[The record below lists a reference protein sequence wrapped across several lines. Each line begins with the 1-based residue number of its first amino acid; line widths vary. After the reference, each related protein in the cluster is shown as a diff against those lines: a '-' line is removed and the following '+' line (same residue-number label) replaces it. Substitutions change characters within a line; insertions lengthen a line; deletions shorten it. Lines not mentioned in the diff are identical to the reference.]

1 MYSHLLVTVAYEGEH
16 DAARSLQV
24 ARALAAPRAK
34 VTLIHVMEPAPLF
47 TLNYLPDNWCEDM
60 QRAIT
65 ADLGALAS
73 TFEDGRVVVTE
84 GDPAHEVLDYAQ
96 ENGVDCIVVASH
108 RPGTHSLMLGST
120 AAKIVGRALCAVHV
134 ARRED

>member
-1 MYSHLLVTVAYEGEH
+1 MYSHLLFTVAYEGEH

-24 ARALAAPRAK
+24 ARALAAPGAK

-47 TLNYLPDNWCEDM
+47 TLDYLPENWREDM
-60 QRAIT
+60 HRAIT
-65 ADLGALAS
+65 ADLGGLAAG
-73 TFEDGRVVVTE
+73 FEDGHAVVVE

-96 ENGVDCIVVASH
+96 ENGVDCIVIASH
-108 RPGTHSLMLGST
+108 RPGTHRLMLGST

-134 ARRED
+134 ARRAD